1 MVTSDFLVRSVQ
13 IVDTTLRDGE
23 QAPGIAFSVAEK
35 KAIAAKLAA
44 MGVAEIEVGS
54 PATGESEMTA
64 ISEIIRMNLPSRI
77 IGWCRANVYD
87 LDCAHACG
95 LRAVHISLPVST
107 IQIRALEKSRQWVLD
122 QITECVVRARRDFDF
137 VSLGLQDASRAEMDF
152 LLEFIKLAKEARVD
166 RIRLADTVGV
176 WDPIQTYETL
186 SEIRRSTG
194 HLKVGFH
201 AHNDLGMAT
210 ANTLAAIRAGV
221 DAVDVTVNGLGERAG
236 NAALDEV
243 VMGCRVALNMDCGID
258 TRQLVDLAVLVE
270 NASGRTLPPNKPITG
285 KSVFLHESGIHVHAL
300 IKDRRTYEPFAPQC
314 VGHTESEFVLGKHSG
329 RTALRHLLSQQGL
342 SVDEGQKKLLLE
354 LIDKSLARQKNRTT
368 GDLENVKHSFVA

>member
-23 QAPGIAFSVAEK
+23 QAAGIAFTVTEK
-35 KAIAAKLAA
+35 KAIASKLSA

-54 PATGESEMTA
+54 PATGESEMDA
-64 ISEIIRMNLPSRI
+64 ISEIVQMNLPSRI
-77 IGWCRANVYD
+77 IGWCRANAYD

-107 IQIRALEKSRQWVLD
+107 IQIEAIEKSRQWVLD
-122 QITECVVRARRDFDF
+122 QITECVAKARRDFDF
-137 VSLGLQDASRAEMDF
+137 VSLGLQDASRTEMDF
-152 LLEFIKLAKEARVD
+152 LLEFVRLAKDAGVN
-166 RIRLADTVGV
+166 RIRLADTVGI

-186 SEIRRSTG
+186 SHIRQLAG
-194 HLKVGFH
+194 KLKIGFH

-210 ANTLAAIRAGV
+210 ANTIAAIRAGV
-221 DAVDVTVNGLGERAG
+221 HSVDVTVNGLGERAG

-243 VMGCRVALNMDCGID
+243 VMGCRVSLGIDCGINISE
-258 TRQLVDLAVLVE
+258 LVDLAVLVE
-270 NASGRTLPPNKPITG
+270 TASGRTLPVNKPITG

-300 IKDRRTYEPFAPQC
+300 LKDRRTYEPFDPQS

-329 RTALRHLLSQQGL
+329 RAALRYVLSRHGL
-342 SVDEGQKKLLLE
+342 SASEAEEKLLLE
-354 LIDKSLARQKNRTT
+354 LIEKSASQQKERTT
-368 GDLENVKHSFVA
+368 NGRFTDFYNLVA